1 MFGYERLPVGINTLN
16 KILPENLCGVAGLE
30 RKTSHSLRVTCATRL
45 FQNSVGEALIR
56 ERTGHRSDAL
66 LRYER
71 KSEEQEKIVSTVLGP
86 PAILKGN
93 VISDLTEDLS
103 TDISLPDFH
112 FDVLDEVLRN
122 YPMPTSDLSE
132 GLGTDDCLPDFYFDV
147 PDEVLSNY
155 PMHVTETVSN
165 INTTLSNCVFN
176 HCVLCV

>member
-1 MFGYERLPVGINTLN
+1 MSDEFIRFRNYKNRVALPFRVR
-16 KILPENLCGVAGLE
+16 CVSA
-30 RKTSHSLRVTCATRL
+30 LRVTCATRL

-71 KSEEQEKIVSTVLGP
+71 KSEELEKIVSTVLGP

-155 PMHVTETVSN
+155 PMPVTETVSN
-165 INTTLSNCVFN
+165 INTTLSNCAGEDLEVSRIN
-176 HCVLCV
+176 